1 MHFGEKVITGYRNI
15 IEINLMYAF
24 RQSEVAVPKEE
35 EEQNNNNI
43 IILQHNQM
51 SVSQY
56 YTFTNMSYY

>member
-1 MHFGEKVITGYRNI
+1 
-15 IEINLMYAF
+15 MYAF